1 MQNLERKIAELAN
14 KIAIRYPA
22 IFFDFYDRFISVSP
36 DKILIHT

>member
-22 IFFDFYDRFISVSP
+22 IFSTFMTDLSACRQTKF
-36 DKILIHT
+36 